1 MSDTQATYTHRW
13 YDQRPQLA
21 KAVRILLLMP
31 DEIRTIMGEGITT
44 LTRQEFEE
52 ILKEKHYV
60 SVGSEKIMGLHKSK
74 NRRREYDQNEA
85 LHHAMNYLYIMS
97 ESGQD
102 LMAEHM
108 IQMLDYIQRYLDICQ
123 EFQQPLSL
131 EEIAAMT
138 EKYIQNKT
146 EEVEVFLK
154 NLRNAFYA
162 QVFGNNKDGFNCETN
177 AHISAQNNPEGM
189 KIQKQELL

>member
-1 MSDTQATYTHRW
+1 MSEAYTHRW

-52 ILKEKHYV
+52 MLKEKHYV

-85 LHHAMNYLYIMS
+85 LHNALNYLYILS

-108 IQMLDYIQRYLDICQ
+108 IQMLEYIQRYRDICQ

-131 EEIAAMT
+131 EEIAALT
-138 EKYIQNKT
+138 DKYIQNKT
-146 EEVEVFLK
+146 EEVEEFLK

-162 QVFGNNKDGFNCETN
+162 EVFGNNKDGFNGETN
-177 AHISAQNNPEGM
+177 ALITTQNNPEGM
-189 KIQKQELL
+189 RVQKQDLD